1 MIKKMIFCLI
11 LLCCISPIAFAENIS
26 YDNINDIGDFNKN
39 TNIEKLQSEN
49 VYNLQKDYYINN
61 SATNSGNIIEQNN
74 ICLGEDYNNNS
85 ISNENLDNNNFIYN
99 TDNVTLYANPSI
111 DLIKTN
117 TYLPIYRTDF
127 DKIDSIPSYYN
138 LADYGY
144 VSSVKDQGQTNRC
157 WAFAGTAALESCI
170 LKATGVEY
178 DLSEDRLAEL
188 SNEFLPSDD
197 TLPDEKK
204 RNGSGKPFDVIG
216 YYSSWL
222 GAVKENYVQNPVNLI
237 NIQNI
242 LIIKPSSKTSTDIKN
257 AILTYGAVVAGYYQ
271 DKNYTYFNDKN
282 GKNYYNKYTEK
293 DFSTEKDFLKNYIPH
308 AVSIVGWDDNYDK
321 NNFYTPA
328 PGNGAWIVKN
338 SWGNTWGNNGYFY
351 ISYYDVSFT
360 KMGNSY
366 TFILNDSTNY
376 YRNYQYDIQRNAECS
391 KDKGFFYFKNS
402 FISSD
407 REELVAVSSYFNKN
421 VHYNIIINVDGYKVH
436 DQTFRSDID
445 GYCTV
450 KLKQKLNLFKGQQF
464 EVIINNPKGTCDAYK
479 QIRSDKTL
487 PSDVSMV
494 SKDGNNWT
502 RVHGSVF
509 CIKAFTTSVSNNL
522 KARPNLTVD
531 ALTKYYHGPEQLI
544 PKLTNSNTKN
554 IQINI
559 NNRTYYRTVD
569 NKGIAK
575 LNIDLK
581 SGKYNASV
589 KYVDSNFDIAVNALV
604 TVKPTII
611 GKDITKYFKNDTQYN
626 VIVYDNSGNLLRNT
640 LVMFNINGIFYNR
653 TTNDNGVATL
663 NINLPPE
670 DYIITATNLVS
681 TEECSNKVKVLSIIE
696 SEDLSMHY
704 LDGSTFNAKLLD
716 GHGNPY
722 PNQTIIFNVNGAF
735 YNRITDNDGI
745 ARLNIRLPQ
754 GSYII
759 TSSFNGCNKSN
770 NIIVT

>member
-1 MIKKMIFCLI
+1 MIKKIIFCLI

-26 YDNINDIGDFNKN
+26 YDNINDIGDFNEN

-61 SATNSGNIIEQNN
+61 SANNSGNIIEQNN

-85 ISNENLDNNNFIYN
+85 ISNETLDNNNFIDN

-138 LADYGY
+138 LADHGY
-144 VSSVKDQGQTNRC
+144 VSSVKNQSIGNC
-157 WAFAGTAALESCI
+157 WAFAGAAALESCI
-170 LKATGVEY
+170 LKATGIEY
-178 DLSEDRLAEL
+178 NLSEGRLTEL

-204 RNGSGKPFDVIG
+204 RNGGGNLFDVIG
-216 YYSSWL
+216 YYTSWL
-222 GAVKENYVQNPVNLI
+222 GAVKENYSPQNPVNI
-237 NIQNI
+237 VNVQNV
-242 LIIKPSSKTSTDIKN
+242 LFIKPSNEFYDNKNDIKK
-257 AILTYGAVVAGYYQ
+257 AILTYGAVATSYYHN
-271 DKNYTYFNDKN
+271 KSYPYKF
-282 GKNYYNKYTEK
+282 NYYNNN
-293 DFSTEKDFLKNYIPH
+293 KNKTIDH
-308 AVSIVGWDDNYDK
+308 GAVIVGWDDNYDK

-328 PGNGAWIVKN
+328 PSNGAWIVKN
-338 SWGNTWGNNGYFY
+338 SWGNTWGNKGYFY
-351 ISYYDVSFT
+351 ISYDDVTFA
-360 KMGNSY
+360 KIQDSY

-376 YRNYQYDIQRNAECS
+376 YKNYQYDIQKNSELPYKYAS
-391 KDKGFFYFKNS
+391 YFKNIFS
-402 FISSD
+402 ASD
-407 REELVAVSSYFNKN
+407 NGELVAVSSYFDKG
-421 VHYNIIINVDGYKVH
+421 VKYNIIINIDGNKYH
-436 DQTFRSDID
+436 EQRFISNID
-445 GYCTV
+445 GYFTV
-450 KLKQKLNLFKGQQF
+450 KLNKKLKISKGRQF
-464 EVIINNPKGTCDAYK
+464 EVIINNPKKSFAICNQSLLSNSK
-479 QIRSDKTL
+479 KL
-487 PSDVSMV
+487 PENVSMASNDGINWAV
-494 SKDGNNWT
+494 PKDY
-502 RVHGSVF
+502 VF

-559 NNRTYYRTVD
+559 NNRTYHRSV
-569 NKGIAK
+569 NNNGITT
-575 LNIDLK
+575 LNIDLP

-626 VIVYDNSGNLLRNT
+626 VIVYDNSDNLLRNT
-640 LVMFNINGIFYNR
+640 LVKFNINGIFYNR

-704 LDGSTFNAKLLD
+704 LDGSTFDAKLLD

-722 PNQTIIFNVNGAF
+722 PDQTITFNVNGIK
-735 YNRITDNDGI
+735 YYRTTDNDGI
-745 ARLNIRLPQ
+745 ARLNIRLSQ

>member
-1 MIKKMIFCLI
+1 MIKKIIFCLI

-26 YDNINDIGDFNKN
+26 YDNINDIGDFNEN

-61 SATNSGNIIEQNN
+61 SANNSGNIIEQNN

-138 LADYGY
+138 LVDHGY
-144 VSSVKDQGQTNRC
+144 VSSVKDQGQTNHC

-204 RNGSGKPFDVIG
+204 RNGGGNLFNVIG
-216 YYSSWL
+216 YYTSWL
-222 GAVKENYVQNPVNLI
+222 GAVKENYSLQNPVNI
-237 NIQNI
+237 VNVQNV
-242 LIIKPSSKTSTDIKN
+242 LFIKPSNEFYDNKNDIKK
-257 AILTYGAVVAGYYQ
+257 AILTYGAVATSYYHN
-271 DKNYTYFNDKN
+271 KSYPYKF
-282 GKNYYNKYTEK
+282 NYYNN
-293 DFSTEKDFLKNYIPH
+293 KNKTTDH
-308 AVSIVGWDDNYDK
+308 EAVIVGWDDNYDK

-328 PGNGAWIVKN
+328 PSNGAWIVKN
-338 SWGNTWGNNGYFY
+338 SWGNTWGNKGYFY
-351 ISYYDVSFT
+351 ISYDDVSFA
-360 KMGNSY
+360 KIQDSY

-376 YRNYQYDIQRNAECS
+376 YKNYQYDIQKNSELSYESAS
-391 KDKGFFYFKNS
+391 YFKNMFS
-402 FISSD
+402 ASD
-407 REELVAVSSYFNKN
+407 NGELVAVSSYFDKG
-421 VHYNIIINVDGYKVH
+421 VKYNIIIN
-436 DQTFRSDID
+436 ID
-445 GYCTV
+445 GNKYHEQRFISNIDGHFTV
-450 KLKQKLNLFKGQQF
+450 KLNKKLKISKGKQF
-464 EVIINNPKGTCDAYK
+464 EVIINNPKKSFAICNQSLLSNSK
-479 QIRSDKTL
+479 KL
-487 PSDVSMV
+487 PENVSMV
-494 SKDGNNWT
+494 STDGINWAVPKDY
-502 RVHGSVF
+502 VF

-559 NNRTYYRTVD
+559 NNRTYHRSV
-569 NKGIAK
+569 NNNGITT
-575 LNIDLK
+575 LNIDLP

-640 LVMFNINGIFYNR
+640 LVKFNINGKFYNR
-653 TTNDNGVATL
+653 TTNDNGIATL
-663 NINLPPE
+663 NINLLPQ
-670 DYIITATNLVS
+670 DYIIT
-681 TEECSNKVKVLSIIE
+681 
-696 SEDLSMHY
+696 
-704 LDGSTFNAKLLD
+704 
-716 GHGNPY
+716 
-722 PNQTIIFNVNGAF
+722 
-735 YNRITDNDGI
+735 
-745 ARLNIRLPQ
+745 
-754 GSYII
+754 
-759 TSSFNGCNKSN
+759 
-770 NIIVT
+770 

>member
-1 MIKKMIFCLI
+1 MIKKIIFCLI
-11 LLCCISPIAFAENIS
+11 LLCCISPIAFAENTS
-26 YDNINDIGDFNKN
+26 YDNINDNADFNEN
-39 TNIEKLQSEN
+39 TNIEKLQLEN

-61 SATNSGNIIEQNN
+61 STNNNGNIIEQNN
-74 ICLGEDYNNNS
+74 ICLGKDYNNNS
-85 ISNENLDNNNFIYN
+85 ISNETLENNNFIRN
-99 TDNVTLYANPSI
+99 TDNVMLYSNPTI

-127 DKIDSIPSYYN
+127 DKINSIPSYYN
-138 LADYGY
+138 LADQGY
-144 VSSVKDQGQTNRC
+144 VSSVKDQGQTNHC
-157 WAFAGTAALESCI
+157 WAFAGAAALESCI
-170 LKATGVEY
+170 LKATGIEY
-178 DLSEDRLAEL
+178 NLSEDKLAEL
-188 SNEFLPSDD
+188 SNEFLPPDD

-204 RNGSGKPFDVIG
+204 RNGGGIPYDTIG
-216 YYSSWL
+216 YYTSWL
-222 GAVKENYVQNPVNLI
+222 GAVKENYTQNPINLI

-242 LIIKPSSKTSTDIKN
+242 LIIKPSKNNKDDIKK
-257 AILTYGAVVAGYYQ
+257 AILTYGPVVASYYQ
-271 DKNYTYFNDKN
+271 AKNQLYFNDKN
-282 GKNYYNKYTEK
+282 GKNYYNIYDEN
-293 DFSTEKDFLKNYIPH
+293 DFNSINDFLKEYGSH
-308 AVSIVGWDDNYDK
+308 SVSIVGWDDNYDK
-321 NNFYTPA
+321 NNFHIPA
-328 PGNGAWIVKN
+328 ENNGAWIVKN
-338 SWGNTWGNNGYFY
+338 SWNDTWGNKGYFY
-351 ISYYDVSFT
+351 ISYDDVSFT
-360 KMGNSY
+360 KIQDSY

-376 YRNYQYDIQRNAECS
+376 YRNYQYDIQKNGEIS
-391 KDKGFFYFKNS
+391 KDYFYFKNI
-402 FISSD
+402 FIASD
-407 REELVAVSSYFNKN
+407 TEELVAVSSYFNKN

-464 EVIINNPKGTCDAYK
+464 EVIINNPKGSFPACGQK
-479 QIRSDKTL
+479 VLSNSKKL
-487 PSDVSMV
+487 PENVSMI
-494 SKDGNNWT
+494 STDGNNW
-502 RVHGSVF
+502 RFLKGGVL
-509 CIKAFTTSVSNNL
+509 CIKAFTTSVFNKL
-522 KARPNLTVD
+522 KVRPNLTVNN
-531 ALTKYYHGPEQLI
+531 LTKYYHGPEQLI

-559 NNRTYYRTVD
+559 NNVTYYRTV
-569 NKGIAK
+569 NNNGITT

-581 SGKYNASV
+581 SGKYIASV

-626 VIVYDNSGNLLRNT
+626 VIVYDSNGNLLRNT

-663 NINLPPE
+663 NINLSPE
-670 DYIITATNLVS
+670 NYIITAKNLVS

-696 SEDLSMHY
+696 SEDLYMHY
-704 LDGSTFNAKLLD
+704 LDGSTFNATLLD
-716 GHGNPY
+716 GYGNPY
-722 PNQTIIFNVNGAF
+722 PDQTIIFNVNGVR

-745 ARLNIRLPQ
+745 ARLNIRLSQ

>member
-1 MIKKMIFCLI
+1 MIKKIVFCLI
-11 LLCCISPIAFAENIS
+11 LLCCISPIAFAENTS
-26 YDNINDIGDFNKN
+26 YDNINDIGDFNEN

-49 VYNLQKDYYINN
+49 ICNLQKDYYINN
-61 SATNSGNIIEQNN
+61 SANNSGNIIEQNN

-85 ISNENLDNNNFIYN
+85 ISNENLDNNFIYN

-111 DLIKTN
+111 NLIKTN

-138 LADYGY
+138 LADHGY
-144 VSSVKDQGQTNRC
+144 VSSVKNQSIGNC
-157 WAFAGTAALESCI
+157 WAFAGAAALESCI
-170 LKATGVEY
+170 LKATGIEY
-178 DLSEDRLAEL
+178 NLSEDRLTEL
-188 SNEFLPSDD
+188 SNEYM
-197 TLPDEKK
+197 PDVFPDGKE
-204 RNGSGKPFDVIG
+204 RNDGGNLYYSIG
-216 YYSSWL
+216 YYTSWL
-222 GAVKENYVQNPVNLI
+222 GAVKENYSPQNPVNI
-237 NIQNI
+237 VNVQNV
-242 LIIKPSSKTSTDIKN
+242 LFIKPSNEFYDNKNDIKK
-257 AILTYGAVVAGYYQ
+257 AILTYGAVATSYHHNKSYPY
-271 DKNYTYFNDKN
+271 KF
-282 GKNYYNKYTEK
+282 NYYNN
-293 DFSTEKDFLKNYIPH
+293 KNKTTDH
-308 AVSIVGWDDNYDK
+308 EAVIVGWDDNYDK

-328 PGNGAWIVKN
+328 PSNGAWIVKN
-338 SWGNTWGNNGYFY
+338 SWGNTWGNKGYFY
-351 ISYYDVSFT
+351 ISYDDVSFA
-360 KMGNSY
+360 KIQDSY

-376 YRNYQYDIQRNAECS
+376 YKNYQYDIQKNNELPYKYAS
-391 KDKGFFYFKNS
+391 YFKNIFS
-402 FISSD
+402 ASD
-407 REELVAVSSYFNKN
+407 NGELVAISSYFDKG
-421 VHYNIIINVDGYKVH
+421 VKYNIIINIDGHKYH
-436 DQTFRSDID
+436 EQRFISNID
-445 GYCTV
+445 GYFTV
-450 KLKQKLNLFKGQQF
+450 KLNKKLKISKGQQF
-464 EVIINNPKGTCDAYK
+464 EVIINNPKKSFAICNQSLLNNSK
-479 QIRSDKTL
+479 KL
-487 PSDVSMV
+487 PENVSMASTDGINWAV
-494 SKDGNNWT
+494 PKDY
-502 RVHGSVF
+502 VF

-559 NNRTYYRTVD
+559 NDVPYYRTVD

-575 LNIDLK
+575 LNINLK

-626 VIVYDNSGNLLRNT
+626 VIVYDNKGNLLRNT
-640 LVMFNINGIFYNR
+640 LVMFNINGIKYNR
-653 TTNDNGVATL
+653 TTNDNGIATL

-681 TEECSNKVKVLSIIE
+681 TENCSNKVKVLSIIE

-704 LDGSTFNAKLLD
+704 LDGSTFDAKLLD

-722 PNQTIIFNVNGAF
+722 PNQTITFNVNGIK
-735 YNRITDNDGI
+735 YYRTTDNDGI

-754 GSYII
+754 GSHII

>member
-1 MIKKMIFCLI
+1 MIKKIVFCLI
-11 LLCCISPIAFAENIS
+11 LLCCISTISFAENP
-26 YDNINDIGDFNKN
+26 DNVNDIGDFNKIN

-61 SATNSGNIIEQNN
+61 SANNSGNIIEQNN

-138 LADYGY
+138 LADHGY
-144 VSSVKDQGQTNRC
+144 VSSVKDQGQTNHC
-157 WAFAGTAALESCI
+157 WAFAGVAALESCI

-178 DLSEDRLAEL
+178 NLSEDRLAEL

-197 TLPDEKK
+197 ILPDEKK
-204 RNGSGKPFDVIG
+204 RNGGGNLFDVIG
-216 YYSSWL
+216 YYTSWL
-222 GAVKENYVQNPVNLI
+222 GAVKENYSLQNPVNI
-237 NIQNI
+237 VNVQNV
-242 LIIKPSSKTSTDIKN
+242 LFIKPSHGIYDNKNDIKK
-257 AILTYGAVVAGYYQ
+257 AILTYGAVATSYYHNNSYQ
-271 DKNYTYFNDKN
+271 HGF
-282 GKNYYNKYTEK
+282 NYYNN
-293 DFSTEKDFLKNYIPH
+293 KNKTTDH
-308 AVSIVGWDDNYDK
+308 AVVIVGWDDNYDK

-328 PGNGAWIVKN
+328 TSNGAWIVKN
-338 SWGNTWGNNGYFY
+338 SWGNTWGNKGYFY
-351 ISYYDVSFT
+351 ISYDDVSFA
-360 KMGNSY
+360 KIQDSY

-376 YRNYQYDIQRNAECS
+376 YKNYQYDIQKNSELPYKYAS
-391 KDKGFFYFKNS
+391 YFKNIFS
-402 FISSD
+402 ASD
-407 REELVAVSSYFNKN
+407 NGELVAISSYFNKG
-421 VHYNIIINVDGYKVH
+421 VKYNIIINIDGNKYH
-436 DQTFRSDID
+436 EQRFISNID
-445 GYCTV
+445 GYFTV
-450 KLKQKLNLFKGQQF
+450 KLNKKLKISKGKQF
-464 EVIINNPKGTCDAYK
+464 EVIINNPKKSFAICNQSLLSNSK
-479 QIRSDKTL
+479 KL
-487 PSDVSMV
+487 PENVSMV
-494 SKDGNNWT
+494 STDGINWAVPKDY
-502 RVHGSVF
+502 VF

-722 PNQTIIFNVNGAF
+722 PDQTITFNVNGVL

-745 ARLNIRLPQ
+745 ARLNIRLSQ

>member
-1 MIKKMIFCLI
+1 MIKKIVFCLI

-26 YDNINDIGDFNKN
+26 YDNINDIGHFNEN
-39 TNIEKLQSEN
+39 TNIEKLQLEN

-61 SATNSGNIIEQNN
+61 STNNNGNIIEQNN
-74 ICLGEDYNNNS
+74 ICLGKDYNNNS
-85 ISNENLDNNNFIYN
+85 ISNETLENNNFIHN
-99 TDNVTLYANPSI
+99 TDNVMLYSNPTI

-127 DKIDSIPSYYN
+127 DKINSIPSYYN
-138 LADYGY
+138 LADQGY
-144 VSSVKDQGQTNRC
+144 VSSVKDQGQTNHC
-157 WAFAGTAALESCI
+157 WAFAGAAALESCI
-170 LKATGVEY
+170 LKATGIEY
-178 DLSEDRLAEL
+178 NLSEDKLAEL
-188 SNEFLPSDD
+188 SNEFLPPDD

-204 RNGSGKPFDVIG
+204 RNGGGIPYDTIG
-216 YYSSWL
+216 YYTSWL
-222 GAVKENYVQNPVNLI
+222 GAVKENYTQNPINLI

-242 LIIKPSSKTSTDIKN
+242 LIIKPSKNNKDDIKK
-257 AILTYGAVVAGYYQ
+257 AILTYGPVVASYYQ
-271 DKNYTYFNDKN
+271 AKNQLYFNDKN
-282 GKNYYNKYTEK
+282 GKNYYNIYDEN
-293 DFSTEKDFLKNYIPH
+293 DFNSINDFLKEYGSH
-308 AVSIVGWDDNYDK
+308 SVSIVGWDDNYDK
-321 NNFYTPA
+321 NNFHIPA
-328 PGNGAWIVKN
+328 ENNGAWIVKN
-338 SWGNTWGNNGYFY
+338 SWNDTWGNKGYFY
-351 ISYYDVSFT
+351 ISYDDVSFT
-360 KMGNSY
+360 KIQDSY

-376 YRNYQYDIQRNAECS
+376 YRNYQYDIQKNGEIS
-391 KDKGFFYFKNS
+391 KDYFYFKNI
-402 FISSD
+402 FIASD
-407 REELVAVSSYFNKN
+407 TEELVAVSSYFNKN

-464 EVIINNPKGTCDAYK
+464 EVIINNPKGSFPACGQK
-479 QIRSDKTL
+479 VLSNSKKL
-487 PSDVSMV
+487 PENVSMI
-494 SKDGNNWT
+494 STDGNNW
-502 RVHGSVF
+502 RFLKGGVL
-509 CIKAFTTSVSNNL
+509 CIKAFTTSVFNKL
-522 KARPNLTVD
+522 KVRPNLTVNN
-531 ALTKYYHGPEQLI
+531 LTKYYHGPEQLI

-559 NNRTYYRTVD
+559 NNVTYYRTV
-569 NKGIAK
+569 NNNGITT

-581 SGKYNASV
+581 SGKYIASV

-663 NINLPPE
+663 NINLPPQ
-670 DYIITATNLVS
+670 DYIITAKNLVS

-696 SEDLSMHY
+696 SEDLYMHY

-722 PNQTIIFNVNGAF
+722 PNQTITFNVNGAF
-735 YNRITDNDGI
+735 YNRITDNNGI

>member
-1 MIKKMIFCLI
+1 MIKKIVFCLI
-11 LLCCISPIAFAENIS
+11 LLCCISTISFAENP
-26 YDNINDIGDFNKN
+26 DNVNDIGDFNKIN

-61 SATNSGNIIEQNN
+61 SANNSGNIIEQNN
-74 ICLGEDYNNNS
+74 ICLDEGYNNNS
-85 ISNENLDNNNFIYN
+85 ISNENLDNNNSIYN

-138 LADYGY
+138 LADHGY
-144 VSSVKDQGQTNRC
+144 VSSVKNQSIGNC
-157 WAFAGTAALESCI
+157 WAFAGAAALESCI
-170 LKATGVEY
+170 LKATGIEY
-178 DLSEDRLAEL
+178 NLSEYRLTEL

-204 RNGSGKPFDVIG
+204 RNGGGNLFNVIG
-216 YYSSWL
+216 YYTSWL
-222 GAVKENYVQNPVNLI
+222 GAVKENYSLQNPVNI
-237 NIQNI
+237 VNVQNV
-242 LIIKPSSKTSTDIKN
+242 LFIKPSNEFYDNKNDIKK
-257 AILTYGAVVAGYYQ
+257 AILTYGAVATSYYHN
-271 DKNYTYFNDKN
+271 KSYPYKF
-282 GKNYYNKYTEK
+282 NYYNN
-293 DFSTEKDFLKNYIPH
+293 KNKTIDH
-308 AVSIVGWDDNYDK
+308 GAVIVGWDDNYDK

-328 PGNGAWIVKN
+328 PSNGAWIVKN
-338 SWGNTWGNNGYFY
+338 SWGNTWGNKGYFY
-351 ISYYDVSFT
+351 ISYDDVSFA
-360 KMGNSY
+360 KIQDSY

-376 YRNYQYDIQRNAECS
+376 YKNYQYDIQKNSELPYKYAS
-391 KDKGFFYFKNS
+391 YFKNIFS
-402 FISSD
+402 ASD
-407 REELVAVSSYFNKN
+407 NGELVAISSYFNKG
-421 VHYNIIINVDGYKVH
+421 VKYNIIINIDGNKYH
-436 DQTFRSDID
+436 EQRFISNID
-445 GYCTV
+445 GYFTV
-450 KLKQKLNLFKGQQF
+450 KLNKKLKISKGKQF
-464 EVIINNPKGTCDAYK
+464 EVIINNPKKSFAICNQSLLSNSK
-479 QIRSDKTL
+479 KL
-487 PSDVSMV
+487 PENVSMASNDGINWAV
-494 SKDGNNWT
+494 PKDY
-502 RVHGSVF
+502 VF

-522 KARPNLTVD
+522 KVRPNLTVD

-554 IQINI
+554 MQINI
-559 NNRTYYRTVD
+559 NNRTYYRTV
-569 NKGIAK
+569 NNNGITK
-575 LNIDLK
+575 LNIDLQ
-581 SGKYNASV
+581 SGKYIASV

-640 LVMFNINGIFYNR
+640 LVKFNINGKFYNR
-653 TTNDNGVATL
+653 ITNDNGVATL

-670 DYIITATNLVS
+670 DYIITAKNLVS

-704 LDGSTFNAKLLD
+704 LDGSTFDAKLLD

-722 PNQTIIFNVNGAF
+722 PDQTITFNVNGIK
-735 YNRITDNDGI
+735 YYRTTDNDGI
-745 ARLNIRLPQ
+745 ARLNIRLSQ

>member
-1 MIKKMIFCLI
+1 M
-11 LLCCISPIAFAENIS
+11 
-26 YDNINDIGDFNKN
+26 
-39 TNIEKLQSEN
+39 
-49 VYNLQKDYYINN
+49 
-61 SATNSGNIIEQNN
+61 
-74 ICLGEDYNNNS
+74 
-85 ISNENLDNNNFIYN
+85 
-99 TDNVTLYANPSI
+99 
-111 DLIKTN
+111 
-117 TYLPIYRTDF
+117 
-127 DKIDSIPSYYN
+127 
-138 LADYGY
+138 
-144 VSSVKDQGQTNRC
+144 
-157 WAFAGTAALESCI
+157 
-170 LKATGVEY
+170 
-178 DLSEDRLAEL
+178 
-188 SNEFLPSDD
+188 
-197 TLPDEKK
+197 
-204 RNGSGKPFDVIG
+204 
-216 YYSSWL
+216 
-222 GAVKENYVQNPVNLI
+222 
-237 NIQNI
+237 
-242 LIIKPSSKTSTDIKN
+242 
-257 AILTYGAVVAGYYQ
+257 
-271 DKNYTYFNDKN
+271 
-282 GKNYYNKYTEK
+282 
-293 DFSTEKDFLKNYIPH
+293 
-308 AVSIVGWDDNYDK
+308 
-321 NNFYTPA
+321 
-328 PGNGAWIVKN
+328 
-338 SWGNTWGNNGYFY
+338 
-351 ISYYDVSFT
+351 
-360 KMGNSY
+360 
-366 TFILNDSTNY
+366 
-376 YRNYQYDIQRNAECS
+376 
-391 KDKGFFYFKNS
+391 
-402 FISSD
+402 
-407 REELVAVSSYFNKN
+407 
-421 VHYNIIINVDGYKVH
+421 
-436 DQTFRSDID
+436 FRSDID
-445 GYCTV
+445 GYFTV

-479 QIRSDKTL
+479 QICSDKTL

-494 SKDGNNWT
+494 SKEGNNWT

-509 CIKAFTTSVSNNL
+509 CIKAFTTSVFNNL

-575 LNIDLK
+575 LNIDLP

-589 KYVDSNFDIAVNALV
+589 MYDDSDFDIVVNALV

-722 PNQTIIFNVNGAF
+722 PDQTIIFNVNGIF